1 VQAGPEPSVDLTWD
15 LDFVVLG
22 FVAYVLTGAFMFSSI
37 GRGRPSYRLQ
47 VVFGTAASSLGSLR
61 DAIHAKVR
69 GQAASAFFVVG
80 SVLLALGFVAPGPSD
95 LSLQLLGGGVM
106 LGLSVAFLVL
116 VDHYVN
122 STLRR
127 SLRKHL
133 RTHPFDFESN
143 IALARDIGELFQV
156 PSAADDTL
164 AVYLGR
170 LRSALGIEE
179 QPSRLFGNKT
189 TRRW

>member
-1 VQAGPEPSVDLTWD
+1 
-15 LDFVVLG
+15 
-22 FVAYVLTGAFMFSSI
+22 
-37 GRGRPSYRLQ
+37 
-47 VVFGTAASSLGSLR
+47 VFGTAASSLGSLR
-61 DAIHAKVR
+61 DAMHAKVR

-80 SVLLALGFVAPGPSD
+80 SMLLALGFVAPGPSD

-116 VDHYVN
+116 VDHYVA

-127 SLRKHL
+127 ALRKHL
-133 RTHPFDFESN
+133 RTHPFDFEGN

-164 AVYLGR
+164 AVYLVR
-170 LRSALGIEE
+170 LRTALGIREA
-179 QPSRLFGNKT
+179 PSRLFGKT
-189 TRRW
+189 PKRW